1 MKKLILILVML
12 FAINASGQWV
22 KMNGPTTN
30 NIRDIIYYNGNYF
43 AATHGMG
50 IVKSTNN
57 GSDWIMTLGY
67 TFNES
72 LLEFNNILFA
82 GIQQQGV
89 WYTTNNGNNWIPTNL
104 NSGFYAYP
112 LGKFANK
119 IFTGLAQTQTIYS
132 STNLGQNWIFAYEN
146 STNCYETRGNM
157 FYIGNY
163 NGIYTSSDT
172 GKSFLYRA
180 FLNRSILSLKIK
192 DDTTFYA
199 GVKSTSVMQG
209 GLFRA
214 SDAGITWYPTS
225 LFNVNV
231 NSIDINGN
239 YTFAGTD
246 SGVFVSSNNGL
257 SWRNKS
263 DGLPALHSVNKIL
276 VSNGYIFAGIFD
288 GGIYRRGVSEIIGI
302 QNISTEI
309 PASYSLSQN
318 YPNPFNPSTKIKFS
332 IVSSPH
338 GVGGDLVLLK
348 VYDIMGREV
357 QTLVNEDLKAGTYE
371 VTFDGSTQN
380 SGVYFYKLTTDGF
393 TETKR
398 MILLK

>member
-1 MKKLILILVML
+1 MKKLILIWVML

-30 NIRDIIYYNGNYF
+30 NVRDIIYYNGNYF

-57 GSDWIMTLGY
+57 GSDWIMSLGY

-119 IFTGLAQTQTIYS
+119 IFTGLITSNTTYS
-132 STNLGQNWIFAYEN
+132 STNLGQNWVFSYE
-146 STNCYETRGNM
+146 SSPNCYETRGNL
-157 FYIGNY
+157 FYIGTF

-172 GKSFLYRA
+172 GKTFQYRA
-180 FLNRSILSLKIK
+180 FVSNSISSLKVK

-199 GVKSTSVMQG
+199 GVKITSVMQG
-209 GLFRA
+209 GLYRA
-214 SDAGITWYPTS
+214 WDEGIHWYPTS
-225 LFNVNV
+225 LLNVNV

-257 SWRNKS
+257 NWRNKS
-263 DGLPALHSVNKIL
+263 EGLPALHAVNKIL

-318 YPNPFNPSTKIKFS
+318 YPNPFNPKTKIRFDIPLDSRFRGNDK
-332 IVSSPH
+332 V
-338 GVGGDLVLLK
+338 VLK
-348 VYDIMGREV
+348 VYDVMGREV
-357 QTLVNEDLKAGTYE
+357 QTLVNERLQPGTYE
-371 VTFDGSTQN
+371 ATFDGSTLN